1 MADEINPFG
10 RAPEGLKKR
19 VLFVITQSEMGGAQ
33 RFLAT
38 LLPYLDETRYELLVA
53 AGKDGDDELM
63 VALNSHRIPWEKLKH
78 LRRDIMPIEDVRG
91 VFEIRNLIER
101 FQPQTLF
108 LCSSKAGFVG
118 SLAAKLSRDVSP
130 KVVYRIGGWTFN
142 DPWPAWQRWL
152 WRFLERISASWKDVI
167 IVNNQSDL
175 NQAQR
180 IGIKPRNNL
189 ILIHNGLD
197 PYRIALLPRDEA
209 RAKFMEMIPIPDKIP
224 ELTKIV
230 GTIANLYPSKGL
242 EHLITAARRLP
253 EDTIVCIIGDGNLRP
268 KLEELIDKYNLSHRA
283 FLLGRVPQA
292 SQYLPGFDTFVLPSV
307 KEGFPWSLLEAMA
320 AKLPVVATRVGAVPE
335 MIEDRK
341 NGVLVDPASADQLGR
356 EIGAI
361 LGNEM
366 AAREMGIQA
375 HQTVLF
381 KFSLD
386 RMVEKIESVL

>member
-1 MADEINPFG
+1 
-10 RAPEGLKKR
+10 
-19 VLFVITQSEMGGAQ
+19 
-33 RFLAT
+33 
-38 LLPYLDETRYELLVA
+38 
-53 AGKDGDDELM
+53 
-63 VALNSHRIPWEKLKH
+63 
-78 LRRDIMPIEDVRG
+78 
-91 VFEIRNLIER
+91 
-101 FQPQTLF
+101 
-108 LCSSKAGFVG
+108 
-118 SLAAKLSRDVSP
+118 
-130 KVVYRIGGWTFN
+130 
-142 DPWPAWQRWL
+142 
-152 WRFLERISASWKDVI
+152 
-167 IVNNQSDL
+167 
-175 NQAQR
+175 
-180 IGIKPRNNL
+180 
-189 ILIHNGLD
+189 
-197 PYRIALLPRDEA
+197 
-209 RAKFMEMIPIPDKIP
+209 MEMIPIPDKIP

-268 KLEELIDKYNLSHRA
+268 KLEELIDKCNLSHRA